1 MVIHTFKGHNPSPF
15 TLDGTNIYLVGTG
28 RERILIDTGHG
39 LPQFKQDLQ
48 TFLQVSLPVSLEITT
63 ILLSHHHADH
73 IGGVEDVLELF
84 PKAKV
89 YLGRQESPGNIN
101 IHFHYNELSHGQL
114 FKVAGA
120 TLQAIYS
127 PGHTR
132 DHFAFLLQE
141 SAVLFTGDCILGTGS
156 AVFTNLT
163 DLLSTLSLFRSLHP
177 SRLLCGHGP
186 PVQEA
191 HAKITEY
198 ISHRQRR
205 EEKIVALLQAS
216 SSSHYTESSN
226 TQVDGLSV
234 SEIVARLYPEL
245 KEERILKGAQNNVRM
260 HLDKLVSEKV
270 VFMTNGCVDD
280 KFYMHSQQST
290 DLQDLA

>member
-1 MVIHTFKGHNPSPF
+1 MIHTFKGHNPSPF

-28 RERILIDTGHG
+28 RERLLIDTGQG
-39 LPQFKQDLQ
+39 FPQFKHDLR
-48 TFLQVSLPVSLEITT
+48 TFLLSSPVSLEITT

-84 PKAKV
+84 PKAQV
-89 YLGRQESPGNIN
+89 FLGRQELPSNNIQ
-101 IHFHYNELSHGQL
+101 FQYTELSHGQL
-114 FKVAGA
+114 FKVEGA
-120 TLQAIYS
+120 TLQSIYS

-141 SAVLFTGDCILGTGS
+141 SAVLFTGDCVLGTGS

-163 DLLSTLSLFRSLHP
+163 DLLSTLTLFQSLHP

-191 HAKITEY
+191 QAKIKEY
-198 ISHRQRR
+198 IDHRQRR
-205 EEKIVALLQAS
+205 EKEILALFQAS
-216 SSSHYTESSN
+216 SRYSNSSN
-226 TQVDGLSV
+226 NQVDGLSV
-234 SEIVARLYPEL
+234 SDIVSKMYPEV
-245 KEERILKGAQNNVRM
+245 KEERIRKGAQNNVRM

-270 VFMTNGCVDD
+270 VFMTNGEVD
-280 KFYMHSQQST
+280 KFYKHS
-290 DLQDLA
+290 